1 MALTKKYFNIK
12 LPFNRDPNAQYFEMN
27 KTEVDAASDDLKL
40 LLLTG
45 KNERVMNPDYG
56 VGLNEFIFEQDPN
69 AIKVEILSRL
79 TRQIQQLKN
88 IQVNDVQIKTYW
100 EVEESKRFKINEN
113 TLVLTIY
120 WQLKNVQIAE
130 QTLSLE
136 IDI

>member
-1 MALTKKYFNIK
+1 MALNKKYFNIK

-130 QTLSLE
+130 QTLELTLE
-136 IDI
+136 I